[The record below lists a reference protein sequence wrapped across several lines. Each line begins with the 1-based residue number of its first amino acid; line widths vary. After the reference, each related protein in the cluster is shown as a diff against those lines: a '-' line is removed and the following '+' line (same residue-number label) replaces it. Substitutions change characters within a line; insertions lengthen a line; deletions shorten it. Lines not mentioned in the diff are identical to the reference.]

1 MELNSL
7 SHYLPQ
13 ELRYGIPV
21 HHLYITT
28 LVGISTTLLE
38 RPPGGKYL
46 MIPTFI
52 AENYLIAD

>member
-1 MELNSL
+1 MNS
-7 SHYLPQ
+7 
-13 ELRYGIPV
+13 PV
-21 HHLYITT
+21 HHLYITI

-46 MIPTFI
+46 MVPTFI